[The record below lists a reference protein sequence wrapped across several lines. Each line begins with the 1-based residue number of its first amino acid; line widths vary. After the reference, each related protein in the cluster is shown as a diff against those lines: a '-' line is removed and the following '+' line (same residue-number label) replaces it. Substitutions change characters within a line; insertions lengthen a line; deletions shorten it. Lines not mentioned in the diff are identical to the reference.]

1 MSKIHKIGDII
12 HMNKLHGL
20 TNEEV
25 KTQRE
30 QFGTNKIAEPEP
42 KKFWSEWIA
51 NFEDP
56 MLKLLVGIT
65 ALMAVIAVL
74 GFTEWFEVIGILVS
88 VTIVTLIS
96 TKTSMT
102 SDGEYRKLKT
112 ENSHETCKVYRDG
125 EVALIDVNDIV
136 VGDLVLLQSGEKVCA
151 DGFLFDGSIK
161 IDNSALNGESDEVKK
176 EATESYD
183 FTNGEMTD
191 RHMLLRGAL
200 VADGEG
206 VMKVTQVGANTMM
219 GRMAEEMNEEEID
232 SPLKVKLTHLA
243 EQISKFGYIGAVV
256 IGLAILGNSILSNG
270 LQTWLA
276 QPIPLMAKDVL
287 NALLVSVTIVVM
299 AVPEG
304 LPLMIAIVLMQNT
317 SKMLQHNVLVR
328 KAVGIETAGSL
339 NILFSDKTGTITKGQ
354 LEVVNFIDKQ
364 GNQYDSID
372 KLDDDLRQL
381 VATSLH
387 INNSAMIVDGEVTGG
402 NMTDRA
408 LLSYVKDITPELDM
422 VVEKVETFNSA
433 KKFMATQVQT
443 AGGRTITLYKG
454 AVERILEKCHS
465 LTEEDLD
472 KLNAIV
478 DEMANNA
485 IRVLAIGYASGE
497 LVEGELSP
505 EMYLLGIVGI
515 RDDVRPEA
523 REAIKEV
530 QQAGVQVVM
539 ITGDR
544 KETAYAIAK
553 DSGLVT
559 SDSDVVLTSD
569 ELDEMTDEEVKAI
582 IPNLRVVS
590 RALPTDKSRLV
601 RLSQELGLVAGMTGD
616 GTNDAPALK
625 RADVGFAM
633 GSGTDVAKE
642 AGDVI
647 ILDDNFKS
655 IGDSILYGRT
665 IYNNILKFIKFQLT
679 INVVAVF
686 ICAVCPFFGIQ
697 EPLNIIQLLILNLV
711 MDSLGAMA
719 LGGEP
724 ALREYM
730 NEKPKSRNQAIV
742 TKDMMIQVGFMGTY
756 MVALSLLFLFA
767 TPVQQAFGNAHLTGY
782 FALFMLMAVFNGF
795 NVRSTDANI
804 FKGLDENKTFAKV
817 MLAIVAILVVLTF
830 IGGEFLAVV
839 PMTITQWAL
848 VTFMAITVIPVGCV
862 LKTFVLKNL
871 K

>member
-1 MSKIHKIGDII
+1 MKKI
-12 HMNKLHGL
+12 NGL
-20 TNEEV
+20 TNAEVEEV
-25 KTQRE
+25 RAY
-30 QFGTNKIAEPEP
+30 FGDNKIAEAEP
-42 KKFWSEWIA
+42 KKFWNEWIA

-65 ALMAVIAVL
+65 ALMAVIAAF
-74 GFTEWFEVIGILVS
+74 GFTEWFEVIGILIS

-96 TKTSMT
+96 TKTAMV
-102 SDGEYRKLKT
+102 SDGEYRKLKE
-112 ENSHETCKVYRDG
+112 ENSHETCKVYRNG
-125 EVALIDVNDIV
+125 QIEIIDINDLV
-136 VGDLVLLQSGEKVCA
+136 VGDFVLVQSGEKIHA
-151 DGFLFDGSIK
+151 DGFLYDGSIK
-161 IDNSALNGESDEVKK
+161 VDNSALNGESDEVKK
-176 EATESYD
+176 IPTDFYD
-183 FTNGEMTD
+183 FANGEMTD
-191 RHMLLRGAL
+191 SHMMLRGAL

-206 VMKVTQVGANTMM
+206 VMKIAKVGANTMM
-219 GRMAEEMNEEEID
+219 GRMAEEMTEEEVD

-256 IGLAILGNSILSNG
+256 IGLTILGNSILSNG
-270 LQTWLA
+270 AGAWLA
-276 QPIPLMAKDVL
+276 QPFALMAKDVL

-354 LEVVNFIDKQ
+354 LEVVNFIDKD
-364 GNQYDSID
+364 GNQFDSITG
-372 KLDDDLRQL
+372 LDEGMQKL
-381 VATSLH
+381 VATSLK
-387 INNSAMIVDGEVTGG
+387 INNSAMIVDGEITGG

-408 LLSYVKDITPELDM
+408 LLQYVKDIEHEDLK
-422 VVEKVETFNSA
+422 VVKVETFNSA
-433 KKFMATQVQT
+433 KKFMATQCET
-443 AGGRTITLYKG
+443 AMGRTLTLYKG
-454 AVERILEKCHS
+454 AVERV
-465 LTEEDLD
+465 LD
-472 KLNAIV
+472 KCINITDEERERINTIV

-485 IRVLAIGYASGE
+485 IRVLAISYAHGE
-497 LVEGELSP
+497 LVAGELSP
-505 EMYLLGIVGI
+505 EMSLLGVIGI

-523 REAIKEV
+523 KTAIEEV
-530 QQAGVQVVM
+530 QNAGVQVVM

-544 KETAYAIAK
+544 KETAVSIAK
-553 DSGLVT
+553 DAGLLT
-559 SDSDVVLTSD
+559 SDTDVVLTSS
-569 ELDEMTDEEVKAI
+569 ELEGMTDEEVKAI
-582 IPNLRVVS
+582 IPNLRVVA

-601 RLSQELGLVAGMTGD
+601 KLSQELGLVAGMTGD

-655 IGDSILYGRT
+655 IADSVLYGRT

-697 EPLNIIQLLILNLV
+697 EPLNIVQLLILNLV

-724 ALREYM
+724 ALKEYM
-730 NEKPKSRNQAIV
+730 NEKPKSRTQSIV
-742 TKDMMIQVGFMGTY
+742 DKDMMIQVGAMGAFMA
-756 MVALSLLFLFA
+756 VLSLLFLFV
-767 TPVQQAFGNAHLTGY
+767 PMVQQAFGEAHLTGY
-782 FALFMLMAVFNGF
+782 FALFMLMSVFNGF
-795 NVRSTDANI
+795 NVRSA
-804 FKGLDENKTFAKV
+804 GLNVFEGLNENKTFANV
-817 MLAIVAILVVLTF
+817 MLAIVAILVVLTLV
-830 IGGEFLAVV
+830 GGEFLAVV
-839 PMTITQWAL
+839 PMNMVQWIH
-848 VTFMAITVIPVGCV
+848 VTVIAMTVVPFGTL
-862 LKTFVLKNL
+862 LKSLIKSQ

>member
-1 MSKIHKIGDII
+1 MKKI
-12 HMNKLHGL
+12 NGL
-20 TNEEV
+20 TNAEVEEV
-25 KTQRE
+25 RAY
-30 QFGTNKIAEPEP
+30 FGDNKIAEAEP
-42 KKFWSEWIA
+42 KKFWNEWIA

-56 MLKLLVGIT
+56 MLKLLVVIT
-65 ALMAVIAVL
+65 ALMAVIAAF
-74 GFTEWFEVIGILVS
+74 GFTEWFEVIGILIS

-96 TKTSMT
+96 TKTAMV
-102 SDGEYRKLKT
+102 SDGEYRKLKE
-112 ENSHETCKVYRDG
+112 ENSHETCKVYRNG
-125 EVALIDVNDIV
+125 QIEIIDINDLV
-136 VGDLVLLQSGEKVCA
+136 VGDFVLVQSGEKIHA
-151 DGFLFDGSIK
+151 DGFLYDGSIK
-161 IDNSALNGESDEVKK
+161 VDNSALNGESDEVKK
-176 EATESYD
+176 IPTDFYD
-183 FTNGEMTD
+183 FANGEMTD
-191 RHMLLRGAL
+191 SHMMLRGAL

-206 VMKVTQVGANTMM
+206 VMKIAKVGANTMM
-219 GRMAEEMNEEEID
+219 GRMAEEMTEEEVD

-256 IGLAILGNSILSNG
+256 IGLAILGNSILSNEAG
-270 LQTWLA
+270 AWLA
-276 QPIPLMAKDVL
+276 QPFALMAKDVL

-354 LEVVNFIDKQ
+354 LEVVNFIDKD
-364 GNQYDSID
+364 GNQFDSITG
-372 KLDDDLRQL
+372 LDEGMQKL
-381 VATSLH
+381 VATSLK
-387 INNSAMIVDGEVTGG
+387 INNSAMIVDGEITGG

-408 LLSYVKDITPELDM
+408 LLQYVKDIEHEDLK
-422 VVEKVETFNSA
+422 VVKVETFNSA
-433 KKFMATQVQT
+433 KKFMATQCET
-443 AGGRTITLYKG
+443 AMGRTLTLYKG
-454 AVERILEKCHS
+454 AVERV
-465 LTEEDLD
+465 LD
-472 KLNAIV
+472 KCINITDEERERINTIV

-485 IRVLAIGYASGE
+485 IRVLAISYAHGE
-497 LVEGELSP
+497 LVAGELSP
-505 EMYLLGIVGI
+505 EMSLLGVIGI

-523 REAIKEV
+523 KTAIEEV
-530 QQAGVQVVM
+530 QNAGVQVVM

-544 KETAYAIAK
+544 KETAVSIAK
-553 DSGLVT
+553 DAGLLT
-559 SDSDVVLTSD
+559 SDTDVVLTSS
-569 ELDEMTDEEVKAI
+569 ELEEMTDEEVKAI
-582 IPNLRVVS
+582 IPNLKVVA

-601 RLSQELGLVAGMTGD
+601 KLSQELGLVAGMTGD

-655 IGDSILYGRT
+655 IADSVLYGRT

-697 EPLNIIQLLILNLV
+697 EPLNIVQLLILNLV

-724 ALREYM
+724 ALKEYM
-730 NEKPKSRNQAIV
+730 NEKPKSRTQSIV
-742 TKDMMIQVGFMGTY
+742 DKDMMIQVGAMGAFMA
-756 MVALSLLFLFA
+756 VLSLLFLFV
-767 TPVQQAFGNAHLTGY
+767 PMVQQAFGEAHLTGY
-782 FALFMLMAVFNGF
+782 FALFMLMSVFNGF
-795 NVRSTDANI
+795 NVRSA
-804 FKGLDENKTFAKV
+804 GLNVFEGLNENKTFANV
-817 MLAIVAILVVLTF
+817 MLAIVAILVVLTLV
-830 IGGEFLAVV
+830 GGEFLAVV
-839 PMTITQWAL
+839 PMNMVQWIH
-848 VTFMAITVIPVGCV
+848 VTVIAMTVVPFGTL
-862 LKTFVLKNL
+862 LKSLIKSQ

>member
-1 MSKIHKIGDII
+1 MKNI
-12 HMNKLHGL
+12 NGL
-20 TNEEV
+20 TNAEV
-25 KTQRE
+25 ESQRTL
-30 QFGTNKIAEPEP
+30 FGDNKIAEAEP
-42 KKFWSEWIA
+42 KKFWTEWLA

-65 ALMAVIAVL
+65 VLMAVIAAF
-74 GFTEWFEVIGILVS
+74 GFTEWFEVIGILIS

-96 TKTSMT
+96 TKTAMV
-102 SDGEYRKLKT
+102 SDGEYRKLKE
-112 ENSHETCKVYRDG
+112 ENSHETCKVYRNG
-125 EVALIDVNDIV
+125 QIEIIDTNDLV
-136 VGDLVLLQSGEKVCA
+136 VGDLVLVQSGEKIHA
-151 DGFLFDGSIK
+151 DGFLYDGNIK
-161 IDNSALNGESDEVKK
+161 VDNSALNGESDEVKK
-176 EATESYD
+176 IPTDFYD
-183 FTNGEMTD
+183 FANGEMTD
-191 RHMLLRGAL
+191 SHMMLRGAL
-200 VADGEG
+200 VSDGEG
-206 VMKVTQVGANTMM
+206 VMKVVRVGANTMM
-219 GRMAEEMNEEEID
+219 GRMAEEMTEDEID

-256 IGLAILGNSILSNG
+256 IGLAILGNSILSLGVND
-270 LQTWLA
+270 WLA
-276 QPIPLMAKDVL
+276 QPFALMAKDVL

-354 LEVVNFIDKQ
+354 LEVVNFIDMN
-364 GNQYDSID
+364 GDQYDSIS
-372 KLDDDLRQL
+372 KLNEGMQQL
-381 VATSLH
+381 LSTSLH
-387 INNSAMIVDGEVTGG
+387 INNSAMIVDGVITGG

-408 LLSYVKDITPELDM
+408 LLQYVKDVQHEDLKVT
-422 VVEKVETFNSA
+422 KVETFNSA
-433 KKFMATQVQT
+433 KKFMATQCET
-443 AGGRTITLYKG
+443 PMGRTLTLYKG
-454 AVERILEKCHS
+454 AVERV
-465 LTEEDLD
+465 LD
-472 KLNAIV
+472 KCININDEQRDKINAIV

-485 IRVLAIGYASGE
+485 IRVLAIGFAHGE
-497 LVEGELSP
+497 LVDGELSP
-505 EMYLLGIVGI
+505 EMNLLGVVGI

-523 REAIKEV
+523 KAAIQDV
-530 QQAGVQVVM
+530 HNAGVQVVM

-544 KETAYAIAK
+544 KETAVAIAK
-553 DSGLVT
+553 DAGLIT
-559 SDSDVVLTSD
+559 KDTDVVLTSS
-569 ELDEMTDEEVKAI
+569 ELQDLSDEEVKAI
-582 IPNLRVVS
+582 IPNLKVVA

-616 GTNDAPALK
+616 GTNDSPALK

-642 AGDVI
+642 AGDII

-655 IGDSILYGRT
+655 IADSILYGRT

-697 EPLNIIQLLILNLV
+697 EPLNIVQLLVLNLV

-730 NEKPKSRNQAIV
+730 DEKPKSRNQAIV
-742 TKDMMIQVGFMGTY
+742 DKPMMIQIGAMGAFMA
-756 MVALSLLFLFA
+756 VLSLAFLFV
-767 TPVQQAFGNAHLTGY
+767 PMFKDMFGQAHLTGY
-782 FALFMLMAVFNGF
+782 FALFMLMSVFNGF
-795 NVRSTDANI
+795 NVRSMDSNV

-817 MLAIVAILVVLTF
+817 MVAIVAILVVLTL
-830 IGGEFLAVV
+830 IGGEFLSVTPMNLVQWAVV
-839 PMTITQWAL
+839 S
-848 VTFMAITVIPVGCV
+848 VMAVAVIPFGSF
-862 LKTFVLKNL
+862 LKGLISSK
-871 K
+871 

>member
-1 MSKIHKIGDII
+1 MKNI
-12 HMNKLHGL
+12 NGL
-20 TNEEV
+20 TNAEV
-25 KTQRE
+25 ESQRTL
-30 QFGTNKIAEPEP
+30 FGDNKIAEAEP
-42 KKFWSEWIA
+42 KKFWTEWLA

-56 MLKLLVGIT
+56 MLKLLIGIT
-65 ALMAVIAVL
+65 ALMAVIAIA
-74 GFTEWFEVIGILVS
+74 GFTEWFEVVGILVS

-96 TKTSMT
+96 TKTAMV
-102 SDGEYRKLKT
+102 SDGEYRKLKE
-112 ENSHETCKVYRDG
+112 ENSHETCKVYRNG
-125 EVALIDVNDIV
+125 QIEIIDTNDLV
-136 VGDLVLLQSGEKVCA
+136 VGDFVLVQSGEKIHA
-151 DGFLFDGSIK
+151 DGFLYDGSIK
-161 IDNSALNGESDEVKK
+161 VDNSALNGESDEVKK
-176 EATESYD
+176 LPTDFYD
-183 FTNGEMTD
+183 FDNGEMTD
-191 RHMLLRGAL
+191 KHMMLRGAL
-200 VADGEG
+200 VSDGEG
-206 VMKVTQVGANTMM
+206 VMKVVRVGANTMM
-219 GRMAEEMNEEEID
+219 GRMAEEMTEDEID

-270 LQTWLA
+270 AGAWLA
-276 QPIPLMAKDVL
+276 QPFALMAKDVL

-354 LEVVNFIDKQ
+354 LEVVNFIDMN
-364 GNQYDSID
+364 GDQYDSIS
-372 KLDDDLRQL
+372 KLNEGMQQL
-381 VATSLH
+381 LSTSLH
-387 INNSAMIVDGEVTGG
+387 INNSAMIVDGVITGG

-408 LLSYVKDITPELDM
+408 LLQYVKDVQHEDLKVT
-422 VVEKVETFNSA
+422 KVETFNSA
-433 KKFMATQVQT
+433 KKFMATQCET
-443 AGGRTITLYKG
+443 PMGRTLTLYKG
-454 AVERILEKCHS
+454 AVERV
-465 LTEEDLD
+465 LD
-472 KLNAIV
+472 KCININDEQRDKINAIV

-485 IRVLAIGYASGE
+485 IRVLAIGFAHGE
-497 LVEGELSP
+497 LVDGELSP
-505 EMYLLGIVGI
+505 EMNLLGVVGI

-523 REAIKEV
+523 KTAIKEV
-530 QQAGVQVVM
+530 QNAGVQVVM

-544 KETAYAIAK
+544 KETAVAIAK
-553 DSGLVT
+553 DAGLLT
-559 SDSDVVLTSD
+559 NDTDVVLTSG
-569 ELDEMTDEEVKAI
+569 ELQDLSDEEVKAI
-582 IPNLRVVS
+582 IPNLKVVA

-616 GTNDAPALK
+616 GTNDSPALK

-642 AGDVI
+642 AGDII

-655 IGDSILYGRT
+655 IADSVLYGRT

-724 ALREYM
+724 ALKEYM
-730 NEKPKSRNQAIV
+730 NEKPKSRTQSIV
-742 TKDMMIQVGFMGTY
+742 DKAMMIQVGAMGAFMA
-756 MVALSLLFLFA
+756 VLSLLFLFV
-767 TPVQQAFGNAHLTGY
+767 PMFKDMFGQAHLTGY
-782 FALFMLMAVFNGF
+782 FALFMLMSVFNGF
-795 NVRSTDANI
+795 NVRSMDSNV

-817 MLAIVAILVVLTF
+817 MVAIVAILVVLTL
-830 IGGEFLAVV
+830 IGGEFLSVTPMNLVQWVVVSVMAV
-839 PMTITQWAL
+839 
-848 VTFMAITVIPVGCV
+848 TVIPFGSF
-862 LKTFVLKNL
+862 LKGLISSK
-871 K
+871 

>member
-1 MSKIHKIGDII
+1 MKKI
-12 HMNKLHGL
+12 NGL
-20 TNEEV
+20 TNAEVEEV
-25 KTQRE
+25 RAY
-30 QFGTNKIAEPEP
+30 FGDNKIAEAEP
-42 KKFWSEWIA
+42 KKFWNEWIA

-65 ALMAVIAVL
+65 ALMAVIAAF
-74 GFTEWFEVIGILVS
+74 GFTEWFEVIGILIS

-96 TKTSMT
+96 TKTAMV
-102 SDGEYRKLKT
+102 SDGEYRKLKE
-112 ENSHETCKVYRDG
+112 ENSHETCKVYRNG
-125 EVALIDVNDIV
+125 QIEIIDINDLV
-136 VGDLVLLQSGEKVCA
+136 VGDFVLVQSGEKIHA
-151 DGFLFDGSIK
+151 DGFLYDGSIK
-161 IDNSALNGESDEVKK
+161 VDNSALNGESDEVKK
-176 EATESYD
+176 IPTDFYD
-183 FTNGEMTD
+183 FANGEMTD
-191 RHMLLRGAL
+191 SHMMLRGAL

-206 VMKVTQVGANTMM
+206 VMKIAKVGANTMM
-219 GRMAEEMNEEEID
+219 GRMAEEMTEEEVD

-270 LQTWLA
+270 AGAWLA
-276 QPIPLMAKDVL
+276 QPFALMAKDVL

-354 LEVVNFIDKQ
+354 LEVVNFIDKD
-364 GNQYDSID
+364 GNQFDSITG
-372 KLDDDLRQL
+372 LDEGMQKL
-381 VATSLH
+381 VATSLK
-387 INNSAMIVDGEVTGG
+387 INNSAMIVDGEITGG

-408 LLSYVKDITPELDM
+408 LLQYVKDIEHEDLK
-422 VVEKVETFNSA
+422 VVKVETFNSA
-433 KKFMATQVQT
+433 KKFMATQCET
-443 AGGRTITLYKG
+443 AMGRTLTLYKG
-454 AVERILEKCHS
+454 AVERV
-465 LTEEDLD
+465 LD
-472 KLNAIV
+472 KCINITDEERNKINTIV

-485 IRVLAIGYASGE
+485 IRVLAISYAHGE
-497 LVEGELSP
+497 LVAGELSP
-505 EMYLLGIVGI
+505 EMSLLGVIGI

-523 REAIKEV
+523 KTAIEEV
-530 QQAGVQVVM
+530 QNAGVQVVM

-544 KETAYAIAK
+544 KETAVAIAK
-553 DSGLVT
+553 DAGLIT
-559 SDSDVVLTSD
+559 KDTDVVLTSS
-569 ELDEMTDEEVKAI
+569 ELQDLSDEEVKAI
-582 IPNLRVVS
+582 IPNLKVVA

-601 RLSQELGLVAGMTGD
+601 KLSQELGLVAGMTGD

-655 IGDSILYGRT
+655 IADSILYGRT

-697 EPLNIIQLLILNLV
+697 EPLNIVQLLVLNLV

-724 ALREYM
+724 ALKEYM
-730 NEKPKSRNQAIV
+730 NEKPKSRTQSIV
-742 TKDMMIQVGFMGTY
+742 DKTMMIQVGAMGAFMA
-756 MVALSLLFLFA
+756 VLSLLFLFV
-767 TPVQQAFGNAHLTGY
+767 PMVQQAFGEAHLTGY
-782 FALFMLMAVFNGF
+782 FALFMLMSVFNGF
-795 NVRSTDANI
+795 NVRST
-804 FKGLDENKTFAKV
+804 GLNVLEGLNENKTFVKV

-839 PMTITQWAL
+839 PMNMVQWIH
-848 VTFMAITVIPVGCV
+848 VTVIAMTVVPFGTL
-862 LKTFVLKNL
+862 LKSLIKSQ

>member
-1 MSKIHKIGDII
+1 MKKI
-12 HMNKLHGL
+12 NGL
-20 TNEEV
+20 TNAEVEEV
-25 KTQRE
+25 RAY
-30 QFGTNKIAEPEP
+30 FGDNKIAEAEP
-42 KKFWSEWIA
+42 KKFWNEWIA

-65 ALMAVIAVL
+65 ALMAVIAAF
-74 GFTEWFEVIGILVS
+74 GFTEWFEVIGVLIS

-96 TKTSMT
+96 TKTAMV
-102 SDGEYRKLKT
+102 SDGEYRKLKE
-112 ENSHETCKVYRDG
+112 ENSHETCKVYRNG
-125 EVALIDVNDIV
+125 QIEIIDINDLV
-136 VGDLVLLQSGEKVCA
+136 VGDFVLVQSGEKIHA
-151 DGFLFDGSIK
+151 DGFLYDGSIK
-161 IDNSALNGESDEVKK
+161 VDNSALNGESDEVKK
-176 EATESYD
+176 IPTDFYD
-183 FTNGEMTD
+183 FANGEMTD
-191 RHMLLRGAL
+191 SHMMLRGAL

-206 VMKVTQVGANTMM
+206 VMKIAKVGANTMM
-219 GRMAEEMNEEEID
+219 GRMAEEMTEEEVD

-256 IGLAILGNSILSNG
+256 IGLTILGNSILSNG
-270 LQTWLA
+270 AGAWLA
-276 QPIPLMAKDVL
+276 QPFALMAKDVL

-354 LEVVNFIDKQ
+354 LEVVNFIDKD
-364 GNQYDSID
+364 GNQFDSITG
-372 KLDDDLRQL
+372 LDEGMQKL
-381 VATSLH
+381 VATSLK
-387 INNSAMIVDGEVTGG
+387 INNSAMIVDGEITGG

-408 LLSYVKDITPELDM
+408 LLQYVKDIEHEDLK
-422 VVEKVETFNSA
+422 VVKVETFNSA
-433 KKFMATQVQT
+433 KKFMATQCET
-443 AGGRTITLYKG
+443 AMGRTLTLYKG
-454 AVERILEKCHS
+454 AVERV
-465 LTEEDLD
+465 LD
-472 KLNAIV
+472 KCINITDEERERINTIV

-485 IRVLAIGYASGE
+485 IRVLAISYAHGE
-497 LVEGELSP
+497 LVAGELSP
-505 EMYLLGIVGI
+505 EMSLLGVIGI

-523 REAIKEV
+523 KTAIEEV
-530 QQAGVQVVM
+530 QNAGVQVVM

-544 KETAYAIAK
+544 KETAVSIAK
-553 DSGLVT
+553 DAGLLT
-559 SDSDVVLTSD
+559 SDTDVVLTSS
-569 ELDEMTDEEVKAI
+569 ELEEMTDEEVKAI
-582 IPNLRVVS
+582 IPNLRVVA

-601 RLSQELGLVAGMTGD
+601 KLSQELGLVAGMTGD

-655 IGDSILYGRT
+655 IADSVLYGRT

-697 EPLNIIQLLILNLV
+697 EPLNIVQLLILNLV

-724 ALREYM
+724 ALKEYM
-730 NEKPKSRNQAIV
+730 NEKPKSRTQSIV
-742 TKDMMIQVGFMGTY
+742 DKDMMIQVGAMGAFMA
-756 MVALSLLFLFA
+756 VLSLLFLFV
-767 TPVQQAFGNAHLTGY
+767 PMVQQAFGEAHLTGY
-782 FALFMLMAVFNGF
+782 FALFMLMSVFNGF
-795 NVRSTDANI
+795 NVRSA
-804 FKGLDENKTFAKV
+804 GLNVFEGLNENKTFANV
-817 MLAIVAILVVLTF
+817 MLAIVAILVVLTLV
-830 IGGEFLAVV
+830 GGEFLAVV
-839 PMTITQWAL
+839 PMNMVQWIH
-848 VTFMAITVIPVGCV
+848 VTVIAMTVVPFGTL
-862 LKTFVLKNL
+862 LKSLIKSQ

>member
-1 MSKIHKIGDII
+1 MKNI
-12 HMNKLHGL
+12 NGL
-20 TNEEV
+20 TNAEV
-25 KTQRE
+25 ESQRTL
-30 QFGTNKIAEPEP
+30 FGDNKIAEAEP
-42 KKFWSEWIA
+42 KKFWTEWLA

-65 ALMAVIAVL
+65 VLMAVIAAF
-74 GFTEWFEVIGILVS
+74 GFTEWFEVIGILIS

-96 TKTSMT
+96 TKTAMV
-102 SDGEYRKLKT
+102 SDGEYRKLKE
-112 ENSHETCKVYRDG
+112 ENSHETCKVYRNG
-125 EVALIDVNDIV
+125 QIEIIDTNDLV
-136 VGDLVLLQSGEKVCA
+136 VGDFVLVQSGEKIHA
-151 DGFLFDGSIK
+151 DGFLYDGNIK
-161 IDNSALNGESDEVKK
+161 VDNSALNGESDEVKK
-176 EATESYD
+176 IPTDFYD
-183 FTNGEMTD
+183 FANGEMTD
-191 RHMLLRGAL
+191 SHMMLRGAL

-206 VMKVTQVGANTMM
+206 AMKVAKVGANTMM
-219 GRMAEEMNEEEID
+219 GRMAEEMTEEEVD

-270 LQTWLA
+270 LQSWLA
-276 QPIPLMAKDVL
+276 QPFALMAKDVL

-354 LEVVNFIDKQ
+354 LEVVNFIDKD
-364 GNQYDSID
+364 GNQFDSITG
-372 KLDDDLRQL
+372 LDEGMQKL
-381 VATSLH
+381 VATSLK
-387 INNSAMIVDGEVTGG
+387 INNSAMIVDGEITGG

-408 LLSYVKDITPELDM
+408 LLQYVKDIEHEDLK
-422 VVEKVETFNSA
+422 VVKVETFNSA
-433 KKFMATQVQT
+433 KKFMATQCET
-443 AGGRTITLYKG
+443 AMGRTLTLYKG
-454 AVERILEKCHS
+454 AVERV
-465 LTEEDLD
+465 LD
-472 KLNAIV
+472 KCINITDEERERINTIV

-485 IRVLAIGYASGE
+485 IRVLAISYAHGE
-497 LVEGELSP
+497 LVAGELSP
-505 EMYLLGIVGI
+505 EMSLLGVIGI

-523 REAIKEV
+523 KTAISEV
-530 QQAGVQVVM
+530 QNAGVQVVM

-544 KETAYAIAK
+544 KETAVAIAK
-553 DSGLVT
+553 DAGLIT
-559 SDSDVVLTSD
+559 KDTDVVLTSS
-569 ELDEMTDEEVKAI
+569 ELQDLSDEEVKAI
-582 IPNLRVVS
+582 IPNLKVVA

-616 GTNDAPALK
+616 GTNDSPALK

-642 AGDVI
+642 AGDII

-655 IGDSILYGRT
+655 IADSVLYGRT

-697 EPLNIIQLLILNLV
+697 EPLNIVQLLVLNLV

-730 NEKPKSRNQAIV
+730 DEKPKSRNQAIV
-742 TKDMMIQVGFMGTY
+742 DKPMMIQIGAMGAFMA
-756 MVALSLLFLFA
+756 VLSLAFLFV
-767 TPVQQAFGNAHLTGY
+767 PMFKDMFGQAHLTGY
-782 FALFMLMAVFNGF
+782 FALFMLMSVFNGF
-795 NVRSTDANI
+795 NVRSMDSNV

-817 MLAIVAILVVLTF
+817 MVAIVVILVVLTL
-830 IGGEFLAVV
+830 IGGEFLSVTPMNLVQWVVVSVMAV
-839 PMTITQWAL
+839 
-848 VTFMAITVIPVGCV
+848 TVIPFGSF
-862 LKTFVLKNL
+862 LKGLISSK
-871 K
+871 